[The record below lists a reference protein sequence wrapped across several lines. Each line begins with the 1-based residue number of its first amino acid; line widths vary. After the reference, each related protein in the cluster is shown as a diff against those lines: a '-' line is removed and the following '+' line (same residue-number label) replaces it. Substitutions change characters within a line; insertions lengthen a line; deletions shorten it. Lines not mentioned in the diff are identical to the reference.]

1 MLAVSVCFPD
11 YRIERLSRPEQSHLA
26 QRRRLA
32 ERADRATIPVS
43 GEEKRAVISLRS
55 YGWVF
60 RSRGWGAM
68 NRAVAIASIVGALVL
83 LGGQALAQATNSLEG
98 RLKAALEAV
107 VASDET
113 VFPGAILQVSQP
125 DQGAYAVASGVADI
139 ATNLPLSP
147 DARFRAGSILKPF
160 VAVVVLQLVEEDKL
174 SLDDAMTELLP
185 EEVTGRFKDTDKITL
200 RMLLDH
206 TSGIPEWLSD
216 EMIGRIAADPAKIW
230 DVREFLDAA
239 AAQPPA
245 FAPGEGW
252 GYSNTDYNLLGLVIE
267 RATGQSW
274 RERRDD
280 ARDRA
285 ARAQEHDAAR
295 ARRQR
300 DRRRLHA
307 WLRHDRRQGH
317 GPHLHRPVDGGGRGR
332 RRSGHDR
339 RRSRDVPRGASFG
352 QAVQG
357 PENLRDDGR
366 LRPRRRATAAGSAM
380 DSASRNTHC
389 PAASR

>member
-1 MLAVSVCFPD
+1 
-11 YRIERLSRPEQSHLA
+11 
-26 QRRRLA
+26 
-32 ERADRATIPVS
+32 
-43 GEEKRAVISLRS
+43 
-55 YGWVF
+55 
-60 RSRGWGAM
+60 M

-83 LGGQALAQATNSLEG
+83 LGGQALAQATDSLEG

-245 FAPGEGW
+245 FVPGEGW

-274 RERRDD
+274 RDAVTTRVIEPLGLKSTTLPEPGDSAIAGAFMHGYGMIGGKVMDLTFIDPSMAGAAGGGALVTTVGDLATFLAALRSGKLFRDPKAFAMMAD
-280 ARDRA
+280 FVPA
-285 ARAQEHDAAR
+285 E
-295 ARRQR
+295 
-300 DRRRLHA
+300 
-307 WLRHDRRQGH
+307 G
-317 GPHLHRPVDGGGRGR
+317 DGGRVGYGLGLEKYALPGGLEMIGHSGGTAGY
-332 RRSGHDR
+332 RSGAFYFPALDLTMTFAL
-339 RRSRDVPRGASFG
+339 SVEDNPIPVILAALKVMAPDSVP
-352 QAVQG
+352 
-357 PENLRDDGR
+357 
-366 LRPRRRATAAGSAM
+366 
-380 DSASRNTHC
+380 
-389 PAASR
+389 